1 MEHLP
6 IAVKGT
12 QKSVYMCLC
21 HSYLSS
27 LFLFFFLKGKIIQGK
42 ENPWRL

>member
-12 QKSVYMCLC
+12 QKSVVC
-21 HSYLSS
+21 HSRLSS
-27 LFLFFFLKGKIIQGK
+27 LFLFCFCFLKGKIIQGK